1 MRHTLSLY
9 LHIMRMQLRTR
20 LQYRGNLVIGWVAQ
34 AFGYASVY
42 TTIWIIASRF
52 ERLGG
57 WVWPE
62 IAFMLGFHVL
72 GYALGAV
79 FTLVQLR
86 NMEELVRLGTYDTLL
101 VRPVSP
107 WAFLAFS
114 GINIEYGGH
123 ITLGI
128 GLMVWALPQLAIDW
142 SVLTALQLAAS
153 LISAALLTGAML
165 TMVGAMALVLSR
177 SRYLFGIYFD
187 FWELSRYPLT
197 IFALP
202 FQFLLLSVVPLGYMA
217 YVPVASLLGKPVPLI
232 GEAAPLASILAGPA
246 AVLVASIVWKAC
258 QRRYQGAG
266 G

>member
-1 MRHTLSLY
+1 MRQSLSLY
-9 LHIMRMQLRTR
+9 LYLIRLQLRTR
-20 LQYRGNLVIGWVAQ
+20 LQYRASLIIGWVAQ

-42 TTIWIIASRF
+42 GAIWIVASRF
-52 ERLGG
+52 EKLGG

-62 IAFMLGFHVL
+62 IALMLGFHVL
-72 GYALGAV
+72 GYALGAL

-86 NMEELVRLGTYDTLL
+86 RMEELVRLGTYDTLL

-107 WAFLAFS
+107 WAYLVFS
-114 GINIEYGGH
+114 GFNIEYGGH

-128 GLMVWALPQLAIDW
+128 GMMVWALPQTGMDW
-142 SVLTALQLAAS
+142 SLLTVLQLIAS
-153 LISAALLTGAML
+153 LISAALLTGSML
-165 TMVGAMALVLSR
+165 TMIAAMALVLTR

-197 IFALP
+197 IFAMPL
-202 FQFLLLSVVPLGYMA
+202 QFVLLSVVPLGYMA
-217 YVPVASLLGKPVPLI
+217 YVPIAAFLGKPVPLI
-232 GEAAPLASILAGPA
+232 GEAAPFTAIFAGPFM
-246 AVLVASIVWKAC
+246 VLVAMLVWQSC

>member
-1 MRHTLSLY
+1 MQTLSLY
-9 LHIMRMQLRTR
+9 LYLVRLQMRTR
-20 LQYRGNLVIGWVAQ
+20 LQYRANLVIGWVAQ

-42 TTIWIIASRF
+42 GTIWIIASRF
-52 ERLGG
+52 EKLGG

-62 IAFMLGFHVL
+62 IALMLGFHVL
-72 GYALGAV
+72 GYALGAL
-79 FTLVQLR
+79 FTFVQLR
-86 NMEELVRLGTYDTLL
+86 GMEELVRLGTYDTLM

-123 ITLGI
+123 IALGVGMI
-128 GLMVWALPQLAIDW
+128 VWSLPQLGIDW
-142 SVLTALQLAAS
+142 SVLTVAQLVAS
-153 LISAALLTGAML
+153 LISAALLTGATL
-165 TMVGAMALVLSR
+165 TIVAAMALVLTR

-202 FQFLLLSVVPLGYMA
+202 LQVTLLSIVPLGYMA
-217 YVPVASLLGKPVPLI
+217 YVPVAALLGKPVPLI
-232 GEAAPLASILAGPA
+232 GAAAPFAAILAGP
-246 AVLVASIVWKAC
+246 VMVVVAMVVWQAC

>member
-1 MRHTLSLY
+1 MQTLSLY
-9 LHIMRMQLRTR
+9 LYLVRLQMRTR
-20 LQYRGNLVIGWVAQ
+20 LQYRANLVIGWVAQ

-42 TTIWIIASRF
+42 GTIWIIASRF

-62 IAFMLGFHVL
+62 IALMLGFHVL
-72 GYALGAV
+72 GYALGAL
-79 FTLVQLR
+79 FTFVQLR
-86 NMEELVRLGTYDTLL
+86 GMEELVRLGTYDTLM

-123 ITLGI
+123 IALGVGMI
-128 GLMVWALPQLAIDW
+128 GWALPQLAIDW
-142 SVLTALQLAAS
+142 SVLTVAQLVAS
-153 LISAALLTGAML
+153 LISAALLTGATL
-165 TMVGAMALVLSR
+165 TIIAAMALVLTR

-202 FQFLLLSVVPLGYMA
+202 LQVTLLSIVPLGYMA
-217 YVPVASLLGKPVPLI
+217 YVPVAALLGKPVPLI
-232 GEAAPLASILAGPA
+232 GAAAPFAAILAGP
-246 AVLVASIVWKAC
+246 VMVVVAMVVWQAC

>member
-1 MRHTLSLY
+1 MQTLSLY
-9 LHIMRMQLRTR
+9 LYLVRLQLRTR

-42 TTIWIIASRF
+42 GTIWIIASRF

-62 IAFMLGFHVL
+62 IALMLGFHVL
-72 GYALGAV
+72 GYALGAL
-79 FTLVQLR
+79 FTFVQLR
-86 NMEELVRLGTYDTLL
+86 GMEELVRLGTYDTLM

-123 ITLGI
+123 IALGVGMI
-128 GLMVWALPQLAIDW
+128 AWALPQLGIDW
-142 SVLTALQLAAS
+142 SVLTVAQLVAS
-153 LISAALLTGAML
+153 LISAALLTGATL
-165 TMVGAMALVLSR
+165 TIIAAMALVLTR

-202 FQFLLLSVVPLGYMA
+202 LQVTLLSIVPLGYMA
-217 YVPVASLLGKPVPLI
+217 YVPVAALLGKPVPLI
-232 GEAAPLASILAGPA
+232 GAAAPFAAILSGPVMVVVA
-246 AVLVASIVWKAC
+246 ILVWQAC